1 MSVTFD
7 TDSFPLYTITFSLH
21 LHFSGILN
29 SPCSMKPTT
38 ESEVLVLFILPAS
51 IPASLTTDR
60 ATASARNADIVTTGE
75 GESDVQTL
83 MGKAPYGVQKRC
95 ISAGVV
101 TWLLSG
107 AIDDPE
113 CVLSRHFAN
122 VRSINENDT
131 RPLAQLLLP
140 EVAKYNLKQTVKKI
154 ISGRE

>member
-1 MSVTFD
+1 MWSNILPLT
-7 TDSFPLYTITFSLH
+7 LYTKTFSLRP
-21 LHFSGILN
+21 HFSRVFDSL
-29 SPCSMKPTT
+29 CSMKPAT
-38 ESEVLVLFILPAS
+38 ESEVLVLFILLAP
-51 IPASLTTDR
+51 ILYSLTADR
-60 ATASARNADIVTTGE
+60 TTTSARDADIVTTGE
-75 GESDVQTL
+75 GKSDVQTL